1 MADVWGAGQ
10 IHYIL
15 CVGRSLNGRA
25 LDAREAEMKWMI
37 KGTPSSMEWACQ
49 PITTDNVLFPA
60 GVNSVVFTSF
70 GLVPPFWCPLARS
83 SM

>member
-1 MADVWGAGQ
+1 M
-10 IHYIL
+10 
-15 CVGRSLNGRA
+15 
-25 LDAREAEMKWMI
+25 MWMI
-37 KGTPSSMEWACQ
+37 KGAACTMNWAYHT
-49 PITTDNVLFPA
+49 IITDNVLFPA